1 MTRSVAGMLCVAI
14 EAVTWLG
21 CLYNCCMRPLRALRQ
36 EYRELKA
43 RGFIMANGTCVYYS
57 KLQGRT

>member
-1 MTRSVAGMLCVAI
+1 MLCVAI